1 MLWFHQ
7 VTVRGKEWSYIASQ
21 GPLSST
27 CQDFWQMVWEQGV
40 SIIAMVTA
48 EEVKINTS
56 EIWVLYTV
64 ALFNLMYKSLHHR
77 TGLCCVPS
85 CRKGVVRRVSAIG
98 LVWALVT
105 TLLHT
110 GDLRSPRASA
120 RTLGAT
126 PQRAWRSNTS
136 WRDRSEPSGT
146 CSTQT
151 GPTTAARRTLKA
163 SSVSTALLRGFL
175 HIKCTAF
182 GKPERKVKVFS

>member
-1 MLWFHQ
+1 MHITWLLC
-7 VTVRGKEWSYIASQ
+7 TVS
-21 GPLSST
+21 LL
-27 CQDFWQMVWEQGV
+27 D
-40 SIIAMVTA
+40 
-48 EEVKINTS
+48 
-56 EIWVLYTV
+56 
-64 ALFNLMYKSLHHR
+64 LMSKSLF
-77 TGLCCVPS
+77 CVPS
-85 CRKGVVRRVSAIG
+85 CRKGVERRVSAIG

-163 SSVSTALLRGFL
+163 FSVSTAQIQAFHTAYGSSDITDGVRICLWKNTDISVWTNSTGFVTQKEKWKYSLFNMLL
-175 HIKCTAF
+175 
-182 GKPERKVKVFS
+182 